1 MTMTA
6 DEVKVWLGNY
16 HQQCLDTFPGSWN
29 KIFEHWFNYIAYDKL
44 DEYGVDCWQR
54 LGPRGFVVNMSAM
67 RYRWVRLMELGR
79 EPSDPAMWNCLVDAF
94 GFAILFNVCL
104 EIPNLSQWSFDH
116 IHPVDDDE
124 WIIFNVWERDG
135 VHLCGG
141 ECKSKTT
148 DFSQEVGMRSLRMA
162 FNMYRIASGM
172 QK

>member
-1 MTMTA
+1 MRVTMTS

-16 HQQCLDTFPGSWN
+16 HQQCLDTFPGAWN
-29 KIFEHWFNYIAYDKL
+29 RIFEHWFNYIAYDKL
-44 DEYGVDCWQR
+44 EEYGVDCWQR

-104 EIPNLSQWSFDH
+104 EIPNLSRWSFDY
-116 IHPVDDDE
+116 IDPVEDDE
-124 WIIFNVWERDG
+124 WIIRNVWSG
-135 VHLCGG
+135 
-141 ECKSKTT
+141 
-148 DFSQEVGMRSLRMA
+148 EVGPWEHYREEIGMRALRMA